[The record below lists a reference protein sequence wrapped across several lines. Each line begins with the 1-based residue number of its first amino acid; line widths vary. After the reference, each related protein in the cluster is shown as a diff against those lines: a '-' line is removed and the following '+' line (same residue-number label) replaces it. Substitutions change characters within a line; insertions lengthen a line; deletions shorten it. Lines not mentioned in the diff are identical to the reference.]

1 MDKKGALIKALAH
14 ELLLRKKEL
23 KNHQI
28 SSIYFGGGTPSL
40 LAINEIAF
48 LIETIRQNYTLSPTP
63 EITLEANPDD
73 LTETFISAL
82 SKTAVNRLSIGIQS
96 FFEDDL
102 RLMNRAHTA
111 NESKKCLEF
120 ATQYFNNITID
131 LIYGVPNMSLKNW
144 EQNLKTALNF
154 GINHI
159 SAYALTV
166 EEKTALQHKVTHKK
180 ISLLPENE
188 VVKHFE
194 LCKKILEKNGFI
206 HYELSNYG
214 KEGFF
219 SQHNSAYWLG
229 KKYMGVG
236 PSAHSFNGTTR
247 SWNVANNIKYI
258 HALETNT
265 LPQTIEILSQT
276 DQFNEALLIGLR
288 TQWGINL
295 TEIETNFG
303 NEKCEYLV
311 QLSQKHI
318 EKNLLIIENN
328 HLKPTEKG
336 MFIMD
341 GIIADLFW
349 V

>member
-23 KNHQI
+23 KNHTI
-28 SSIYFGGGTPSL
+28 RSVYFGGGTPSL

-48 LIETIRQNYTLSPTP
+48 LIETIRQNYTLLPTP

-111 NESKKCLEF
+111 NESKKCLEI

-180 ISLLPENE
+180 INLLPENE

-258 HALETNT
+258 QSLETNT

-311 QLSQKHI
+311 QLSQKYI